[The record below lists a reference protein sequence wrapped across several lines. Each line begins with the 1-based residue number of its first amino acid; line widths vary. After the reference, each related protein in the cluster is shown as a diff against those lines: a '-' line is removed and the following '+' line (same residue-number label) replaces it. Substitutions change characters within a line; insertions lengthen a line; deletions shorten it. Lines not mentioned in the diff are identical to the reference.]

1 MSRLFL
7 IALFAFVSAA
17 CSNDSVLDR
26 ADAAP
31 LKPAEVK
38 PEPPRNLICE
48 RVALENPKLQ
58 CTPELT
64 DAGELHTHT
73 ARLLID
79 GQHVVCAVNSSQ
91 VSAVCGPMF
100 VAPQQA
106 PQAQQPQ
113 PKPKAKWADDV
124 KTKAPPKK

>member
-1 MSRLFL
+1 MTRLALDFL
-7 IALFAFVSAA
+7 ASLAVLVLFVAA
-17 CSNDSVLDR
+17 CVACQ

-31 LKPAEVK
+31 PVASTPADAKLNAPTVE
-38 PEPPRNLICE
+38 RNLICE

-100 VAPQQA
+100 VAPQQH
-106 PQAQQPQ
+106 QQPQ
-113 PKPKAKWADDV
+113 PAKKPAPKAKA
-124 KTKAPPKK
+124 K